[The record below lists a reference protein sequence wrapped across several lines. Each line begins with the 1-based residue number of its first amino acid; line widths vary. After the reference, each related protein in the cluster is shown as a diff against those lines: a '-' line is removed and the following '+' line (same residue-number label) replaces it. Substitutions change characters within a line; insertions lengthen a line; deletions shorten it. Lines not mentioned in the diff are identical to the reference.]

1 MNVTVVPQLEKGR
14 SEERLAEKSARL
26 AFHAVLLL
34 STLLFAGALASGQVS
49 DPGANGSG
57 ASGASGSYG
66 LPDTSIYGQNIYGQN
81 SAGDQS
87 GNQADQRDRL
97 RRIPK
102 APTGNAGTEG
112 NSSIDADIAADP
124 EDAASA
130 ASSFM
135 TERIID
141 IFEQRPEL
149 ISPVK
154 KSIEKKLT
162 AAGMTDRVDELEQDS
177 TDDGFFRQIEQ
188 DPDLRIM
195 VVQELRIRG
204 YGDSDATDGSGSVSS
219 TNRLRTSMQRQRLQG
234 MHRPAAIDGD
244 DASADQTQRTIRRPS
259 PYPTLPSLRD
269 LYEQV
274 PGAETKLKRFGSDIF
289 KYGTGNTDQLPM
301 DLPAGPEYVLGPGDE
316 LMINMSGS
324 VSRRFPRAV
333 DRQGQIALPE
343 AGTIAVAGMTIAR
356 AQELIQ
362 KELATQYRNVSV
374 EISLSRIRTV
384 RVYVVGDVQRPG
396 AYDISS
402 LSSPLNA
409 LYAAGGPTSRGSL
422 RIVRQYRGK
431 ELVREIDLYDFM
443 LRGIRSD
450 DGHLQSG
457 DTIMVPTVGPQV
469 AVTGMVRR
477 PAIYELKN
485 EKELG
490 QVLDLAGGVLVSATM
505 RQIRVER
512 IQAHEARTTLS
523 VRLPDGGDTA
533 AMAKALGSFEVQDGD
548 RVIVQP
554 ILPYAEKTV
563 YLQGHVFRPGKYSYH
578 DGETVNDLLRSYQ
591 DLMPEPA
598 DHAEI
603 IRLQPPDF
611 RPITIP
617 FKLSDILV
625 GDDPIELKPFDVVR
639 VYSRYEIDP
648 PKVYVYGQVLRPGEY
663 PLAQGM
669 TTAGLVEMA
678 GGFNRSAYRQEA
690 DLSSYVVKDGQ
701 RVLIEHKVIDI
712 GKALGGDKQA
722 DLKLKPGD
730 VVTIRQLTG
739 WSDIGGAVTVKG
751 EVLYAGKYG
760 IQEGERLSQVLKR
773 AGGFRTT
780 AYPSGAVLER
790 VQVREMAEKSRQELV
805 RRIQAEST
813 NIKTGGNT
821 TGQEAL
827 AFAQAR
833 QAQEQQVL
841 ASLKANPA
849 SGRLVI
855 KISSDISKWENTP
868 ADIEMRAGDVLVIPK
883 KPNFVLVNGQVY
895 NPAAIS
901 FVPGKTA
908 EWYLKQSGGPTQL
921 ANKKAVFIVRADGSV
936 LGRSSG
942 GFWGGSPL
950 NARMQPGDSVVVP
963 DKIIGGSVMW
973 KNLLTVAQLASSA
986 AVTASIASNF

>member
-1 MNVTVVPQLEKGR
+1 MNVIAVHPAVKTPRNGLLAGKSV
-14 SEERLAEKSARL
+14 RLT
-26 AFHAVLLL
+26 FHAIVLL
-34 STLLFAGALASGQVS
+34 SILFFANASGVGQES
-49 DPGANGSG
+49 GGGSQDALYGQAPG
-57 ASGASGSYG
+57 
-66 LPDTSIYGQNIYGQN
+66 SIYGQSSG
-81 SAGDQS
+81 SANDQT
-87 GNQADQRDRL
+87 GRGARL
-97 RRIPK
+97 RRSPS
-102 APTGNAGTEG
+102 PPGSAGSNG
-112 NSSIDADIAADP
+112 DASIDASIAADP
-124 EDAASA
+124 QDAESAASA
-130 ASSFM
+130 FM
-135 TERIID
+135 TDRIIA
-141 IFEQRPEL
+141 IFEERPEL
-149 ISPVK
+149 VAPVK
-154 KSIEKKLT
+154 KSIEKKLDL
-162 AAGMTDRVDELEQDS
+162 AGMTERSQELQQDS
-177 TDDGFFRQIEQ
+177 TEDGFFREIEQ

-204 YGDSDATDGSGSVSS
+204 YGDEDASGDSAASF
-219 TNRLRTSMQRQRLQG
+219 NGLRTSALRQAQR
-234 MHRPAAIDGD
+234 RPVPQTSPADDG
-244 DASADQTQRTIRRPS
+244 SADQQLRAIRRPS

-274 PGAETKLKRFGSDIF
+274 PRADSKLKRFGSDIF

-301 DLPAGPEYVLGPGDE
+301 DVPAGPEYVLGPGDE
-316 LMINMSGS
+316 LTINMSGS
-324 VSRRFPRAV
+324 VSRRIPREI

-343 AGTIAVAGMTIAR
+343 AGTVGIAGLTIAR
-356 AQELIQ
+356 AQDVIQ
-362 KELATQYRNVSV
+362 KALAVQYRDVAV

-431 ELVREIDLYDFM
+431 ELVREVDLYDFM
-443 LRGIRSD
+443 LHGVRSE

-457 DTIMVPTVGPQV
+457 DTILVPPVGPQV
-469 AVTGMVRR
+469 TVTGMVRR

-485 EKELG
+485 ENELG
-490 QVLDLAGGVLVSATM
+490 QVLDLAGGVLVSAAM
-505 RQIRVER
+505 RQINVER
-512 IQAHEARTTLS
+512 IEAHERRTTLS
-523 VRLPDGGDTA
+523 VRLPDGGDKV
-533 AMAKALGSFEVQDGD
+533 AMAKALGAFQVQDGD

-563 YLQGHVFRPGKYSYH
+563 YLQGHVFRPGRYSYH

-603 IRLQPPDF
+603 VRLQPPDF

-648 PKVYVYGQVLRPGEY
+648 PKVYIYGQVLRPGEY

-669 TTAGLVEMA
+669 TAAGLVEMA
-678 GGFNRSAYRQEA
+678 GGFNRSAFRKEA
-690 DLSSYVVKDGQ
+690 DLSSYVVQDGQ
-701 RVLIEHKVIDI
+701 RVLIEHHSVDI
-712 GKALGGDKQA
+712 GKALAGDKQA
-722 DLKLKPGD
+722 DMVLKPGD
-730 VVTIRQLTG
+730 AVTIRQLTG
-739 WSDIGGAVTVKG
+739 WNDIGASVTLKG
-751 EVLYAGKYG
+751 EVFYAGNYS
-760 IQEGERLSQVLKR
+760 IQEGERLSSVLKR
-773 AGGFRTT
+773 AGGFRAT
-780 AYPSGAVLER
+780 AYPTGAVLER
-790 VQVREMAEKSRQELV
+790 VQVREMAEKSRQQLV

-813 NIKTGGNT
+813 NIKTPGNT

-895 NPAAIS
+895 NPSAIS
-901 FVPGKTA
+901 YVPGKTA

-936 LGRSSG
+936 LGRSGG
-942 GFWGGSPL
+942 GFWSGSTL
-950 NARMQPGDSVVVP
+950 SARMQPGDSVVVP